1 MLHYN
6 PDELNEV
13 VMWKRV
19 GISYIR
25 EDFGFIIVFLVI
37 NRMCETIT
45 LYQDHILI
53 ITSYQLKLNHMTSS
67 MQE

>member
-37 NRMCETIT
+37 NRMCGTIT
-45 LYQDHILI
+45 FYQDHIL
-53 ITSYQLKLNHMTSS
+53 L
-67 MQE
+67 